1 MSSPHSLAIKR
12 LLKQLEVQTEEQKS
26 EMKREKEEERN
37 RGAEVIRPETQ
48 RSVSFSAAAK

>member
-1 MSSPHSLAIKR
+1 MPLPRSVAIQR
-12 LLKQLEVQTEEQKS
+12 LLKQLEVQKEEQKP

-48 RSVSFSAAAK
+48 SNSV